1 MENTPS
7 ITKNKPKLHFSRK
20 LLAIPYGLF
29 LAIFVVIPLL
39 IVLYYAFTDDNGT
52 FTFEYVKQ
60 FFTENGKGLK
70 AFFTSYNFKTIMSS
84 FFISFVSTVI
94 CLLIAYPVAYTIA
107 NCRLKNKSTL
117 LLLFIVPMWVNFVLR
132 INALKELFVFL
143 GTYNKSEGWNMAN
156 TIIGMVYDFLPFMI
170 LPIYTTI
177 IKIDKSYLEAA
188 KDLGATPTKAF
199 LKVTL
204 PLSKA
209 GIVSGISMVFLPS
222 MTNYVVSNYL
232 TFRNVKII
240 GKLIDDYFT
249 GDLWHDGSFIALLL
263 LLFMFLVTW
272 LTGGFHEDE
281 QTNARGTSLW

>member
-1 MENTPS
+1 MTNT
-7 ITKNKPKLHFSRK
+7 KKRFHFSRK

-29 LAIFVVIPLL
+29 LILFVVAPLL
-39 IVLYYAFTDDNGT
+39 IVLYYAFTDDAGK
-52 FTFEYVKQ
+52 FTWEYVRL
-60 FFTENGKGLK
+60 FFNENGEGLIGFLK
-70 AFFTSYNFKTIMSS
+70 SYNFKTIMRSL
-84 FFISFVSTVI
+84 FISFMSTVI
-94 CLLIAYPVAYTIA
+94 CLFIAYPVAYIIA
-107 NCRLKNKSTL
+107 NCKLKNKSTL

-132 INALKELFVFL
+132 INALKEFFVWI
-143 GTYNKSEGWNMAN
+143 GTYNKSDAWNIVN

-188 KDLGATPTKAF
+188 KDLGATNAKAF

-240 GKLIDDYFT
+240 GKLIDDYFM
-249 GDLWHDGSFIALLL
+249 GDLWHDGSLIALLL

-272 LTGGFHEDE
+272 LTGDFKQTE
-281 QTNARGTSLW
+281 QTNTRGTSLW

>member
-1 MENTPS
+1 MTA
-7 ITKNKPKLHFSRK
+7 TATKPKFRFSRK
-20 LLAIPYGLF
+20 LLAIPYALF
-29 LAIFVVIPLL
+29 LAVFVVVPLF
-39 IVLYYAFTDDNGT
+39 IVLYYAFTDDSGKLT
-52 FTFEYVKQ
+52 LEYVRM
-60 FFTENGKGLK
+60 FFNESGEGIIG
-70 AFFTSYNFKTIMSS
+70 FFQSYNFKTIMRS
-84 FFISFVSTVI
+84 FFISAMSTVV
-94 CLLIAYPVAYTIA
+94 CLLIAYPVAYIIA
-107 NCRLKNKSTL
+107 KCKLKNKSTL
-117 LLLFIVPMWVNFVLR
+117 LLLFVVPMWVNFVLR
-132 INALKELFVFL
+132 INALKELFVWL
-143 GTYNKSEGWNMAN
+143 GIYNKSDAWNMIN

-188 KDLGATPTKAF
+188 KDLGATPAKAF
-199 LKVTL
+199 VKVTL

-209 GIVSGISMVFLPS
+209 GIMSGVSMVFLPS

-272 LTGGFHEDE
+272 LTGGFSEE
-281 QTNARGTSLW
+281 GQTDTRGASLW

>member
-1 MENTPS
+1 MVS
-7 ITKNKPKLHFSRK
+7 TKARPHFSRK

-29 LAIFVVIPLL
+29 LTVFVLIPLF
-39 IVLYYAFTDDNGT
+39 IIIYYAFTDDAGK
-52 FTFEYVKQ
+52 FTWEYVRV
-60 FFTENGKGLK
+60 FFNENGKGFWG
-70 AFFTSYNFKTIMSS
+70 FFTSYNFKTIMQSL
-84 FFISFVSTVI
+84 FISVMSTLL
-94 CLLIAYPVAYTIA
+94 CLLIAYPVAYIIA
-107 NCRLKNKSTL
+107 KCQLKNKSVL

-132 INALKELFVFL
+132 INALKELFVWL
-143 GTYNKSEGWNMAN
+143 GIYNKSDTWNIIN

-188 KDLGATPTKAF
+188 KDLGATPARAF
-199 LKVTL
+199 IKVTL

-209 GIVSGISMVFLPS
+209 GIMSGVSMVFLPS

-232 TFRNVKII
+232 TFRNVKIF

-263 LLFMFLVTW
+263 LVFMFVVTW
-272 LTGGFHEDE
+272 LTGGFSAEE
-281 QTNARGTSLW
+281 QTDTRGTSLW

>member
-1 MENTPS
+1 MA
-7 ITKNKPKLHFSRK
+7 KVKLHFSRK
-20 LLAIPYGLF
+20 LLAIPYALF
-29 LAIFVVIPLL
+29 LAVFVVIPLL
-39 IVLYYAFTDDNGT
+39 IVVYYAFTDDAGQ
-52 FTFEYVKQ
+52 FTWKYIKL
-60 FFTENGKGLK
+60 FFGEN
-70 AFFTSYNFKTIMSS
+70 FFQSYNFKTIVRSL
-84 FFISFVSTVI
+84 FISFMSTII
-94 CLLIAYPVAYTIA
+94 CLLIAYPVAYFIA
-107 NCRLKNKSTL
+107 HSHLKNKSTL

-132 INALKELFVFL
+132 INALKEFFVWID
-143 GTYNKSEGWNMAN
+143 TYNKSDAWNIVN

-188 KDLGATPTKAF
+188 KDLGATPAKAF

-209 GIVSGISMVFLPS
+209 GIMSGVSMVFLPS

-249 GDLWHDGSFIALLL
+249 GDLWHDGSLIALFLL
-263 LLFMFLVTW
+263 IFMFVVTW
-272 LTGGFHEDE
+272 LTGGLQEDE
-281 QTNARGTSLW
+281 QTSVRGTSLW

>member
-1 MENTPS
+1 M
-7 ITKNKPKLHFSRK
+7 TKTKFKPHFSRK

-29 LAIFVVIPLL
+29 LAIFVLIPLFI
-39 IVLYYAFTDDNGT
+39 IVYYAFTNDDGK
-52 FTFEYVKQ
+52 FTLEYVRV
-60 FFTENGKGLK
+60 FFNENGEGFF
-70 AFFTSYNFKTIMSS
+70 AFFKSYNFKTIMQSL
-84 FFISFVSTVI
+84 FISVVSTVL
-94 CLLIAYPVAYTIA
+94 CLLIAYPVAYIIA
-107 NCRLKNKSTL
+107 KCKLKNKSVL

-132 INALKELFVFL
+132 INALKELFVWL
-143 GTYNKSEGWNMAN
+143 GTYNKSHAWNIVN

-188 KDLGATPTKAF
+188 KDLGATPAKAF
-199 LKVTL
+199 IQVTL

-209 GIVSGISMVFLPS
+209 GIMSGVSMVFLPS

-249 GDLWHDGSFIALLL
+249 GDLWHDGSFIALVL

-272 LTGGFHEDE
+272 LTGGFSADE
-281 QTNARGTSLW
+281 QTETRGTSLW

>member
-1 MENTPS
+1 MTTTNT
-7 ITKNKPKLHFSRK
+7 KAKAKPHFSRK

-39 IVLYYAFTDDNGT
+39 IIFYYAFTNDEGK
-52 FTFEYVKQ
+52 FTLEYVKV
-60 FFTENGKGLK
+60 FFNESGEGLIG
-70 AFFTSYNFKTIMSS
+70 FFKSYNFKTIMQSL
-84 FFISFVSTVI
+84 FISLVSTVI
-94 CLLIAYPVAYTIA
+94 CLLIAYPVAYIIA
-107 NCRLKNKSTL
+107 RCKLKNKSAL

-143 GTYNKSEGWNMAN
+143 GTYNKSNAWNIVN

-188 KDLGATPTKAF
+188 RDLGSTGAQAF
-199 LKVTL
+199 IKVTL

-209 GIVSGISMVFLPS
+209 GIASGVSMVFLPS

-232 TFRNVKII
+232 TFRNVKIV
-240 GKLIDDYFT
+240 GKLIDDYFM

-272 LTGGFHEDE
+272 LTGGFNADE
-281 QTNARGTSLW
+281 QTETRGTSLW

>member
-1 MENTPS
+1 M
-7 ITKNKPKLHFSRK
+7 TKTKPRLRFSRK
-20 LLAIPYGLF
+20 LLAIPYALF
-29 LAIFVVIPLL
+29 LAVFVIVPLF
-39 IVLYYAFTDDNGT
+39 IVLYYAFTNDAGA
-52 FTFEYVKQ
+52 FTWENVKV
-60 FFTENGKGLK
+60 FFNESGEGLIG
-70 AFFTSYNFKTIMSS
+70 FFTSYNFKTIMRSL
-84 FFISFVSTVI
+84 FISFMSTLI
-94 CLLIAYPVAYTIA
+94 CLLIAYPVAYAIA
-107 NCRLKNKSTL
+107 HCKLKNKSTL

-132 INALKELFVFL
+132 INALKEFFVWI
-143 GTYNKSEGWNMAN
+143 GTYNKSDTWNIVN

-209 GIVSGISMVFLPS
+209 GIASGISMVFLPS

-232 TFRNVKII
+232 TYRNVKII
-240 GKLIDDYFT
+240 GKLIDDYFM

-263 LLFMFLVTW
+263 LVFMFLFTW
-272 LTGGFHEDE
+272 LTGGFQADDQAE
-281 QTNARGTSLW
+281 TRGTSLW